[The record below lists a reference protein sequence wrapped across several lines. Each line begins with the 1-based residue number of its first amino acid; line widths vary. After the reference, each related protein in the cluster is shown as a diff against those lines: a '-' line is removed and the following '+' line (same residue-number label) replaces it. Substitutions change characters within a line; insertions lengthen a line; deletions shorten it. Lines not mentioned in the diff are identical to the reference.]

1 MLRFVFFVTKLLLT
15 RRLIGIIRVY
25 KRKGRGYMLFRRY
38 DINKG
43 IEEWKKVKG
52 AVLLDVRTNEEYS
65 QRHIEG
71 SVNLPLDRLEE
82 IEDLLPQ
89 KDTAIFVHCKSGVRS
104 AHAER
109 LLKEIGYSDV
119 SNIGG
124 IDSYKGVTV

>member
-1 MLRFVFFVTKLLLT
+1 
-15 RRLIGIIRVY
+15 
-25 KRKGRGYMLFRRY
+25 MLFRRY

-104 AHAER
+104 MRCVKILRDYGVECFSLH
-109 LLKEIGYSDV
+109 
-119 SNIGG
+119 GG
-124 IDSYKGVTV
+124 TDKYGI